1 MEAAAGDGAAE
12 KEPAEGDALAALLSQ
27 AQALT
32 GLIEEKTAAGAEQVG
47 GMFEGFFDEASDQD
61 DLVDQVLQ
69 QKDETLR
76 TLYEE
81 NEELK
86 AQMAEYEQTVEV
98 MMQRNSAQKEQLAA
112 ERATQQQLRD
122 ENAALVRRLQARPP
136 PLFPSRPFSAAH
148 SRHPP
153 CRRRGSLDLSC

>member
-1 MEAAAGDGAAE
+1 MEASAGDGAAE

-122 ENAALVRRLQARPP
+122 ENAALVRRLQARAPP
-136 PLFPSRPFSAAH
+136 PFPSHPFSAAH

-153 CRRRGSLDLSC
+153 CRRRRSPDLSC